1 MASRNFPGPEH
12 PWRSQRRYPR
22 VPILTPVDIY
32 TKSAAGTPIAGC
44 IHNVSLGGVLASCR
58 ESFDLH
64 SELAML
70 FQIPTRF
77 RIHVSGRI
85 IYSVPQGRFGVAFT
99 DLDQEA
105 QHRLQEFTD
114 NVLGHV
120 RRSIRVPYRTH
131 LLIRS
136 SETALASEEPA
147 DTVLVS
153 KNGGLLVCRAIYQ
166 EGQQIYLWSPERQ
179 CGISARVVFQ
189 QVWADGRLVEVG
201 FEFLRDEDFWKMD
214 FAPEYD

>member
-1 MASRNFPGPEH
+1 MASSNLSGPEH

-32 TKSAAGTPIAGC
+32 TKSGADIPIAGC
-44 IHNVSLGGVLASCR
+44 IHNVSVGGVLASCR
-58 ESFDLH
+58 ESFDPQ

-77 RIHVSGRI
+77 RIHVFGRI
-85 IYSVPQGRFGVAFT
+85 VYSVPQGRFGVAFT
-99 DLDQEA
+99 DLSGEA
-105 QHRLQEFTD
+105 QQRLQEFAD
-114 NVLGHV
+114 HVLGHV

-131 LLIRS
+131 LCIRS
-136 SETALASEEPA
+136 SETALASEEAA

-153 KNGGLLVCRAIYQ
+153 KNGGLLVCRATYQ

-179 CGISARVVFQ
+179 AGIPARVVFQ
-189 QVWADGRLVEVG
+189 QVWAGGRLVELG
-201 FEFLRDEDFWKMD
+201 FEFLRDEDFWKIN
-214 FAPEYD
+214 FAPEND

>member
-1 MASRNFPGPEH
+1 MASSGVSGPEH

-22 VPILTPVDIY
+22 VPILTPVDFY
-32 TKSAAGTPIAGC
+32 TKSDADIPIAGC
-44 IHNVSLGGVLASCR
+44 IHNLSVGGVLASCR
-58 ESFDLH
+58 ESFELH

-85 IYSVPQGRFGVAFT
+85 IYSVPEGRFGVEFT

-105 QHRLQEFTD
+105 QQRLREFTD
-114 NVLGHV
+114 NVVGHV

-136 SETALASEEPA
+136 SETAPESEEPA

-153 KNGGLLVCRAIYQ
+153 RNGGLLVCRATYR
-166 EGQQIYLWSPERQ
+166 EGQEIYLWSPERQ
-179 CGISARVVFQ
+179 FGIPARVVFQ
-189 QVWADGRLVEVG
+189 QVWAGGALVEVG

-214 FAPEYD
+214 FVPKSD